1 MRKDRDEPVYAIG
14 VAARLVE
21 CHPQTLRT
29 YEALGLLRPS
39 RTESNLRLYSDHDLD
54 RVRQIKRLTYVGINL
69 PGVEVILDL
78 LEKMEKMEHVQPGS
92 AMTVTPVGE
101 EMISHLLDRVEQM
114 RQQMEA
120 ALAETQ
126 SE

>member
-69 PGVEVILDL
+69 PGVEVILDRL
-78 LEKMEKMEHVQPGS
+78 
-92 AMTVTPVGE
+92 
-101 EMISHLLDRVEQM
+101 EQM

-126 SE
+126 SEIEKLRMLLAGPETPSSRPSKSEATSP